1 LVKDTITAPL
11 EVIEP
16 NPALDSLTSL
26 FTTTEA
32 LPFTIL
38 AKDKEKIKLGKKLRR
53 KQVNM
58 LATSVVKKDL
68 FMDVDYA
75 VEKFN
80 TIDSV
85 KAAGH
90 YEEWQNSLDLGA
102 LKFSEAYCI
111 SQVKTEENAS
121 LLFWMLDYS
130 TVEACPY

>member
-1 LVKDTITAPL
+1 MVKDTITAPL

-68 FMDVDYA
+68 FIDVDYA

-90 YEEWQNSLDLGA
+90 
-102 LKFSEAYCI
+102 
-111 SQVKTEENAS
+111 
-121 LLFWMLDYS
+121 
-130 TVEACPY
+130 